1 MSRAAAA
8 PPPPPPSAQLTTLSS
23 HFMTEITQANGK
35 KTCVISAQAFSDQS
49 FVIDNTHNKV
59 LFNALMALCHMM
71 DKNNPMPMVCM
82 CIIAVLPGFVT
93 NGNSN
98 NTVSIPRFPFFKM
111 INSHHISTILDA
123 VMRGEEAIAMQAIS
137 DNPKALLQAWTVK
150 NSVGVE
156 YNVTPLQAAI
166 MANDAQTAQSMETY
180 FKDLNIHLKD
190 NSIDGLAEM
199 HQQIKEIYTE
209 SLNRYLFIQS
219 ALKEQAAKQFQL
231 LASDTLNDA
240 QRKQYQ
246 EIKEK
251 IQQATKNIAAYTDA
265 LEGEDIHAIFE
276 AHNQA
281 QADNAFDYKPYVDAI
296 LNSTQAELDEVMEL
310 INATTEKETQ
320 DAVAKG
326 VSPVEIGFTKDGRVY
341 TREEVQALPLSEL
354 TLIQKLNRFREKLV
368 EHMQQ
373 EIIFNPHHI
382 LEGLKVN
389 ETAWNDFEA
398 GCFTDPR
405 YKKVSV
411 IFSGLVGEAQRNAS
425 EPVKQDIRQGTYY
438 LTKTNYL
445 TETNEPRSRP
455 SRFNAWDNATLKIAR
470 SSLVDVSLIDS
481 SSFDGLGYKF
491 ACACTKLASRHF
503 IPMAVGF
510 QNLCRAKTASF
521 QNLLH
526 THCGHA
532 PARVGA

>member
-8 PPPPPPSAQLTTLSS
+8 VPPPSAQLTTVSP
-23 HFMTEITQANGK
+23 HFMTEITLSNGK

-49 FVIDNTHNKV
+49 FAIDNTHNKV
-59 LFNALMALCHMM
+59 LFNAFIALCHMM

-82 CIIAVLPGFVT
+82 CIMAVLPGFVT

-111 INSHHISTILDA
+111 IHSHHISTILDA
-123 VMRGEEAIAMQAIS
+123 VMRGEEAIAMQAIN
-137 DNPKALLQAWTVK
+137 DNPEALLQPWTVK
-150 NSVGVE
+150 DSVGVMR

-180 FKDLNIHLKD
+180 FRDLKIHLD
-190 NSIDGLAEM
+190 DDSIDGLAKM

-209 SLNRYLFIQS
+209 SLTRYRSIQS
-219 ALKEQAAKQFQL
+219 AALEEQKAKQVQL
-231 LASDTLNDA
+231 LTSDTLDDA
-240 QRKQYQ
+240 QKKQHQ

-251 IQQATKNIAAYTDA
+251 IQQARKNVVTYTGA
-265 LEGEDIHAIFE
+265 LDRDDIHAIFE

-382 LEGLKVN
+382 LAGLKVN
-389 ETAWNDFEA
+389 ETAWNDFEK
-398 GCFTDPR
+398 GCFTDPG
-405 YKKVSV
+405 YKKLSV
-411 IFSGLVGEAQRNAS
+411 IFSDLVGKAQRKAS
-425 EPVKQDIRQGTYY
+425 EPVKQDIRQGTD
-438 LTKTNYL
+438 YL
-445 TETNEPRSRP
+445 TEENELRSRP
-455 SRFNAWDNATLKIAR
+455 SRFNVWDNATSKIVR
-470 SSLVDVSLIDS
+470 NSLVDVSLIDS

-491 ACACTKLASRHF
+491 AVGPAAIVPGWARTRVRVFSKLMSSKNSMLSELITQHLPTRLSERRCV
-503 IPMAVGF
+503 I
-510 QNLCRAKTASF
+510 Q
-521 QNLLH
+521 
-526 THCGHA
+526 
-532 PARVGA
+532 